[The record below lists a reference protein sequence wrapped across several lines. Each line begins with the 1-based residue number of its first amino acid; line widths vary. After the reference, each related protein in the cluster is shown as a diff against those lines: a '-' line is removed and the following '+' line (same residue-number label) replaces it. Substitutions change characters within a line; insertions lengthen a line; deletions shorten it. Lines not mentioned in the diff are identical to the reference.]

1 MLSSIIM
8 WDKIANY
15 FEKYPSQAKVAR
27 YLLRYGLRIE
37 RDQVYCGEVQIADSA
52 LARAAGVDRR
62 VVKSTVETIK
72 GDPTLLRFFSQLL
85 PTNHLKNAASAMG
98 WSAIEIVP
106 MNAHEPGIISAVAEI
121 LSRGGISIRQAIV
134 DDPMTSEEPKL
145 FIVTESQ
152 VPSDLI
158 PVIRQAKG
166 VKGVTI
172 Y

>member
-1 MLSSIIM
+1 M

-27 YLLRYGLRIE
+27 YLLRYGLRID
-37 RDQVYCGEVQIADSA
+37 RDHVFCGDVRIADSS

-62 VVKSTVETIK
+62 VVKSTLETIK
-72 GDPTLLRFFSQLL
+72 GDPTLLKFFSQLQ

-106 MNAHEPGIISAVAEI
+106 TDAHEPGIIASVAEI
-121 LSRGGISIRQAIV
+121 LSRSQISIRQAIV

-158 PVIRQAKG
+158 PMIRQSKG

>member
-1 MLSSIIM
+1 M
-8 WDKIANY
+8 WDRISNY

-27 YLLRYGLRIE
+27 YLLKYGLRIE
-37 RDQVYCGEVQIADSA
+37 RDQVLCGDVQIADSA

-62 VVKSTVETIK
+62 VVKSTIDTIK
-72 GDPTLLRFFSQLL
+72 SDPTLLRFFSQLL

-121 LSRGGISIRQAIV
+121 LSKGNISIRQAIV

-152 VPSDLI
+152 VPVDLI
-158 PVIRQAKG
+158 PSIRQARG

>member
-1 MLSSIIM
+1 M
-8 WDKIANY
+8 WDKISNY

-37 RDQVYCGEVQIADSA
+37 KDQVMCGDVQIADSA

-62 VVKSTVETIK
+62 VVKSTIETVK
-72 GDPTLLRFFSQLL
+72 GDPTLLKFFSQLL

-98 WSAIEIVP
+98 WSAIEITP
-106 MNAHEPGIISAVAEI
+106 MNAHEPGIIAAVADI
-121 LSRGGISIRQAIV
+121 LQKGGISIRQAIV

-152 VPSDLI
+152 VPSEMI
-158 PVIRQAKG
+158 PTIRQAKG

>member
-1 MLSSIIM
+1 M

-37 RDQVYCGEVQIADSA
+37 RDHVFCGDVRIADSS

-62 VVKSTVETIK
+62 VVKSTLDTIK
-72 GDPTLLRFFSQLL
+72 NDPTLLKFFSQLQ

-106 MNAHEPGIISAVAEI
+106 TDAHEPGIISSVADI
-121 LSRGGISIRQAIV
+121 LSRSRISIRQAIV

-152 VPSDLI
+152 VPAELI
-158 PVIRQAKG
+158 PLIRQSKG

>member
-1 MLSSIIM
+1 MNM

-15 FEKYPSQAKVAR
+15 FDKYPSQAKVAR
-27 YLLRYGLRIE
+27 YLLKYGLRID
-37 RDQVYCGEVQIADSA
+37 RDHIYCGDVQIADSA

-62 VVKSTVETIK
+62 VVRSTIETIK
-72 GDPTLLRFFSQLL
+72 GDPTLLKFFSQLL

-106 MNAHEPGIISAVAEI
+106 TNAHETGIISAVAGI
-121 LSRGGISIRQAIV
+121 LAGSRISIRQAIV

-145 FIVTESQ
+145 FIVTESM
-152 VPSDLI
+152 VPSEII
-158 PVIRQAKG
+158 PLIRQAKG

>member
-1 MLSSIIM
+1 M

-27 YLLRYGLRIE
+27 YLLKYGLRI
-37 RDQVYCGEVQIADSA
+37 DKDHVYCGDVQIADSA

-62 VVKSTVETIK
+62 VVKSAVETIK
-72 GDPTLLRFFSQLL
+72 GDPTLLKFFSQLL

-106 MNAHEPGIISAVAEI
+106 MNAHEPGIISGVAEI
-121 LSRGGISIRQAIV
+121 LMRSNISIRQAIV

-145 FIVTESQ
+145 FIVTESM
-152 VPSDLI
+152 VPSEII
-158 PVIRQAKG
+158 PLIRQAKG
-166 VKGVTI
+166 VRGVTI

>member
-1 MLSSIIM
+1 MSSIGM
-8 WDKIANY
+8 WDRIANY

-27 YLLRYGLRIE
+27 YLLKYGLRIDGN
-37 RDQVYCGEVQIADSA
+37 RVYCGDVQIADSA

-62 VVKSTVETIK
+62 VVKSTVETIR
-72 GDPTLLRFFSQLL
+72 GDSTLHKFFSQLL

-106 MNAHEPGIISAVAEI
+106 MNPHEPGIISGVAEI
-121 LSRGGISIRQAIV
+121 LMRSNISIRQAIV

-145 FIVTESQ
+145 FIVTDGM
-152 VPSDLI
+152 VPSEII
-158 PVIRQAKG
+158 PLIRQAKG
-166 VKGVTI
+166 VRGVTI

>member
-1 MLSSIIM
+1 M

-27 YLLRYGLRIE
+27 YLLRYGLRI
-37 RDQVYCGEVQIADSA
+37 DKDHVYCGDVQIADSS

-62 VVKSTVETIK
+62 VVKSTIETIK
-72 GDPTLLRFFSQLL
+72 GDPTLHKFFSQLL

-106 MNAHEPGIISAVAEI
+106 VSAHEPGILSAVADI
-121 LSRGGISIRQAIV
+121 LSRGNISIRQAIV
-134 DDPMTSEEPKL
+134 DDPMTSEEPRL
-145 FIVTESQ
+145 FIVTESM
-152 VPSDLI
+152 VPSEVI
-158 PVIRQAKG
+158 PLIRQAKG

>member
-1 MLSSIIM
+1 M

-27 YLLRYGLRIE
+27 YLLKYGLRIE
-37 RDQVYCGEVQIADSA
+37 RDHVYCGDVRVADSS

-62 VVKSTVETIK
+62 VVRSTLETIK
-72 GDPTLLRFFSQLL
+72 NDPTLLKFFSQLQ

-106 MNAHEPGIISAVAEI
+106 TDAHEPGIISAVADI
-121 LSRGGISIRQAIV
+121 LCRSQISIRQAIV

-152 VPSDLI
+152 VPAELI
-158 PVIRQAKG
+158 PLIRQSKG

>member
-1 MLSSIIM
+1 M
-8 WDKIANY
+8 WDKISNY
-15 FEKYPSQAKVAR
+15 FDKYPSQAKVAR
-27 YLLRYGLRIE
+27 YLLKYGLRID
-37 RDQVYCGEVQIADSA
+37 RDHVHCGEVQIADSS

-62 VVKSTVETIK
+62 VVKSTIDTIK
-72 GDPTLLRFFSQLL
+72 GDPTLLKFFSQLL

-106 MNAHEPGIISAVAEI
+106 MNAHEPGIIASVTDI
-121 LSRGGISIRQAIV
+121 LSKSGISVRQAIV

-152 VPSDLI
+152 VPPELI
-158 PVIRQAKG
+158 PVIRQARG

>member
-1 MLSSIIM
+1 M

-27 YLLRYGLRIE
+27 YLLKYGLRI
-37 RDQVYCGEVQIADSA
+37 DKDHVFCGDVQIADSS

-62 VVKSTVETIK
+62 VVKSTIDTIK
-72 GDPTLLRFFSQLL
+72 NDPTLLKFFGQLI
-85 PTNHLKNAASAMG
+85 PTVHLKNAASAMG
-98 WSAIEIVP
+98 WSAVEIVP
-106 MNAHEPGIISAVAEI
+106 TNAHEPGIIASVADI
-121 LSRGGISIRQAIV
+121 LSRNSISIRQAIV

-158 PVIRQAKG
+158 PLIRQAKG

>member
-1 MLSSIIM
+1 M
-8 WDKIANY
+8 WDKISNY

-37 RDQVYCGEVQIADSA
+37 KDHVFCGDVRIADSS

-62 VVKSTVETIK
+62 VVKSTLDTIK
-72 GDPTLLRFFSQLL
+72 GDPTLLKFFSQLQ

-98 WSAIEIVP
+98 WNAIEIVP
-106 MNAHEPGIISAVAEI
+106 TDAHEPGIISSVAEI
-121 LSRGGISIRQAIV
+121 LSKSHISIRQAIV

-152 VPSDLI
+152 VPADLI
-158 PVIRQAKG
+158 PLIRQAKG